1 MNLPRNALDAGAR
14 RVNWQIHGDGVLFQH
29 DGNIRLNESHVRGI
43 ASLGA
48 STKGLDA
55 VGFMGIGFKSVFA
68 RFREAHVVGN
78 GWRFWFDIGVQRGAL
93 GVVIPEWFDTLRP
106 HWDDDGP
113 QPDRGYT
120 TAFLLCRP
128 DDEDRPLS
136 VDLSEIASLTD
147 PTPLAV
153 LALRGLEQARVGDN
167 VWDLSVDDDIV
178 TLFHSHYETVW
189 RWKAFV
195 SSYRPDD
202 AAMRQFLRV
211 REELQDQV
219 DNQGRRVER
228 SVVGLLPL
236 DKDRLPKP
244 ADTGCMY
251 STLPTRDRTCLGFHL
266 QADWLV
272 DIDRQNLREVDGNP
286 WQEAIVRQIPDLLR
300 QLLEWLTNAS
310 DAVRQRGYDALRD
323 PTDDGGFLGKP
334 LREMRDDLRSTLADV
349 PVIPIHGVGFR
360 RFRTPDLVAR
370 LPDPFRDTF
379 GSRWRPDLLFGFD
392 LIDETFLGKYAADFA
407 RWLGW
412 GGKIQPDDI
421 DWEETLPRWWQ
432 ALPKEERPEALFEL
446 WDWVGESGWDGVP
459 VVPTEAGVWTQGSRT
474 VWLREEP
481 PTEKQPGGAAVAVAI
496 ADYLP
501 RADKRLPASLR
512 HHVNRVNG

>member
-236 DKDRLPKP
+236 DKDQAAEARGHRMHVLNAPDARPDMLGIPLAGRL
-244 ADTGCMY
+244 ARRY
-251 STLPTRDRTCLGFHL
+251 
-266 QADWLV
+266 
-272 DIDRQNLREVDGNP
+272 
-286 WQEAIVRQIPDLLR
+286 
-300 QLLEWLTNAS
+300 
-310 DAVRQRGYDALRD
+310 
-323 PTDDGGFLGKP
+323 
-334 LREMRDDLRSTLADV
+334 RST
-349 PVIPIHGVGFR
+349 
-360 RFRTPDLVAR
+360 
-370 LPDPFRDTF
+370 
-379 GSRWRPDLLFGFD
+379 
-392 LIDETFLGKYAADFA
+392 
-407 RWLGW
+407 
-412 GGKIQPDDI
+412 
-421 DWEETLPRWWQ
+421 
-432 ALPKEERPEALFEL
+432 
-446 WDWVGESGWDGVP
+446 
-459 VVPTEAGVWTQGSRT
+459 
-474 VWLREEP
+474 EP
-481 PTEKQPGGAAVAVAI
+481 
-496 ADYLP
+496 
-501 RADKRLPASLR
+501 S
-512 HHVNRVNG
+512 